1 MEGSLR
7 AARGDRDLLSRGNDA
22 LREKIAALSGSCA
35 IDGAEDAALRELIE
49 RLGREV
55 ARLFAAR
62 KAEKRDDLAPAGRFP
77 FAGPEA
83 GLLVEPANVGGP
95 PAFAQGPGRRVAR
108 SRAPDRRAAGFVR
121 CFPNR

>member
-7 AARGDRDLLSRGNDA
+7 AARGDRDSLSRENDA
-22 LREKIAALSGSCA
+22 LREKIAALSGPA
-35 IDGAEDAALRELIE
+35 IDGAEDAALRESIE

-108 SRAPDRRAAGFVR
+108 SRAPDR
-121 CFPNR
+121 